1 MEKENQ
7 FNFFYINL
15 IVSLLNKI
23 NKLKNDDM
31 LEVRGKYTTAKIMI
45 DEIEETALKQ
55 IHSMVNHPA
64 FTEPIAIMVDCHA
77 GKGSVIGFT
86 MPITEKII
94 PAVIGVDISCGM
106 LAFNVGD
113 SISENKDKLLKI
125 DEKIRTIVPFG
136 NQIQQRSS
144 VPSKYFEK
152 NYPWKEATD
161 IAKKFTVEYN
171 RKFGTDFKYVE
182 YTYDWFLNKCKSI
195 GMRQDA
201 EMAIGTLGSGNHF
214 IEVGKSVN
222 NGDIWVTVHC
232 GSRNFGLSVCN
243 FHQNKAKKIL
253 EKKRNV
259 DLKDKIEEIR
269 KTSIPTEIS
278 SKIKQA
284 KKDLGVDFT
293 DIDIKGMEFLEGQD
307 AMDYL
312 IDMIFVQMYARFNRK
327 RISENI
333 SKVVG
338 CDIKDEIECTHNYI
352 NFEDMIIRKGAIS
365 SYVGERSIIPFNMA
379 DGLLICEGKSNSEWN
394 FSAPHGAGRLMS
406 RGDASRNVDLDKF
419 KFRMKGIVSTSVGKS
434 TLDEAPQAYKDPTMI
449 EDAIGPTVKII
460 DRVKPI
466 LNLKDGGDSMTWKER
481 KARDKAQKNRRTNN
495 KEMRRMRGK

>member
-1 MEKENQ
+1 
-7 FNFFYINL
+7 
-15 IVSLLNKI
+15 
-23 NKLKNDDM
+23 M
-31 LEVRGKYTTAKIMI
+31 LEIKGKYTTAKIMI
-45 DEIEETALKQ
+45 DNIEETCLKQ
-55 IHSMVNHPA
+55 VHGMVNHPA
-64 FTEPIAIMVDCHA
+64 FTETIVIQPDTHA

-86 MPITEKII
+86 MPLTEKVI
-94 PAVIGVDISCGM
+94 PNIIGVDISCGM
-106 LAFNVGD
+106 LSFNVGNT
-113 SISENKDKLLKI
+113 ISENKDKLLVI
-125 DEKIRTIVPFG
+125 DEKIRNVIPFG
-136 NQIQQRSS
+136 NGLQQRSS

-152 NYPWKEATD
+152 NYPWREAND
-161 IAKKFTVEYN
+161 IAKNFIVNYN

-182 YTYDWFLNKCKSI
+182 YDYNWFLDKQKEI
-195 GMRQDA
+195 GIRQDA

-214 IEVGKSVN
+214 IEVGKSAN
-222 NGDIWVTVHC
+222 TGDIWVTVHC

-269 KTSIPTEIS
+269 KTSIPTEIL

-293 DIDIKGMEFLEGQD
+293 DINIKGMEFLEGQD

-312 IDMIFVQMYARFNRK
+312 IDMIFVQMYAKFNRQ

-333 SKVVG
+333 VKALGADV
-338 CDIKDEIECTHNYI
+338 KDSIECTHNYI

-365 SYVGERSIIPFNMA
+365 SYVGEKSIIPFNMA

-434 TLDEAPQAYKDPTMI
+434 TLDEAPQAYKDPKMI

-481 KARDKAQKNRRTNN
+481 KERDKAQKNRRTNN